1 MAKADKEDIDRV
13 TAFFVMLEEAI
24 EYGTFTLENPD
35 EEEVSEDV
43 DAERIV
49 ELIRG
54 AWGERGPG
62 VGPSWRRVVMGCAV
76 LIDNCCDP
84 DADTLEWRPDL
95 RAFLESQPEVLHSER
110 ERSDHH
116 IILPRK
122 IAGRIDIFPAFA

>member
-1 MAKADKEDIDRV
+1 MGQIEMKMAKADKEDIDRV
-13 TAFFVMLEEAI
+13 TAFFLMLEEAI
-24 EYGTFTLENPD
+24 EYGTFTRPNPD

-84 DADTLEWRPDL
+84 DADTLEWRPDV
-95 RAFLESQPEVLHSER
+95 RAFLESQPEEFVSVD
-110 ERSDHH
+110 SV
-116 IILPRK
+116 PC
-122 IAGRIDIFPAFA
+122 PA